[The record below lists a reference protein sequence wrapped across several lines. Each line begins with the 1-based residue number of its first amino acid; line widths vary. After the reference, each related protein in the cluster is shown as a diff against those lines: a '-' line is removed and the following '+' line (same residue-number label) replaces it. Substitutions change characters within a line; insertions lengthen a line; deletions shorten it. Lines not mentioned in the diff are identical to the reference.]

1 MNKKYLSR
9 LTKAFV
15 LCALLY
21 CGPASAQWPTID
33 IGAIFN
39 AIKTGVSQV
48 QTQVSTGQETL
59 SSINIQQALGDNL
72 GGLTKFKNPLKEA
85 EKESKRAEK
94 AKKYLEQLQKMR
106 ERYNQA
112 KEDITNTVNE
122 AQKTYNEA
130 KEGVTNA
137 VNEAQKTY
145 NDAKGTVTNAV
156 NEGQKTYNDA
166 KGGVTNAVNEG
177 QKIYQGAQEKYN
189 EVNAVVQQGQAMYEG
204 LQSQMAGGGQA
215 NNTSNNQQKGVFSGE
230 GVSAGYGTGG
240 GFSIGLEEDS
250 EFDYHGNTQSTVSS
264 DDLWVEDE
272 DYLPE
277 KIQDNIKE
285 VLPQNPVTVK
295 GPAAFGKADEAN
307 TDELIVEEQI
317 FISDEP
323 VKQEKTSAKESL
335 IVEEA
340 EDIFVTP
347 EEDIFSSQAIEIT
360 PKADKAD
367 RVAPL
372 KTEEPALE
380 EVKVKEAKEKTVGPK
395 AFGKVSYQMHTSFGF
410 AQETEVKTCAYT
422 GLNKDG
428 NRVLPDTLASICCID
443 VSDVDLESQGEDVA
457 IKCITQICHMM
468 NDPDNEVR
476 AKYMAEINKIRREAI
491 LSSFSA
497 ANEMKQK
504 YSDISKTEDELENI
518 KNQSSDQLRTQM
530 SGNSELTNADVNTQK
545 DMLLIKAS
553 SLEMDAI
560 EAMFNYCQAYA
571 RVTDEE

>member
-94 AKKYLEQLQKMR
+94 AKKYLEQLQKMK

-112 KEDITNTVNE
+112 KEDITNAVDEAQKTYNEAKEGVTNAVDE

-137 VNEAQKTY
+137 VNEGQKTY

-156 NEGQKTYNDA
+156 NEGQK
-166 KGGVTNAVNEG
+166 
-177 QKIYQGAQEKYN
+177 IYQGVQEKYN

-215 NNTSNNQQKGVFSGE
+215 NNTSNNQQKGVSSGN
-230 GVSAGYGTGG
+230 GVSAGYGTSG

-295 GPAAFGKADEAN
+295 GPAAFGKADEADAN
-307 TDELIVEEQI
+307 EATL
-317 FISDEP
+317 DEP

-347 EEDIFSSQAIEIT
+347 EEDIFSSQTIEIT